1 MSNLKQTAADRDI
14 PDAGSSSA
22 GIGVVGMVALVIAA
36 LYVGREVFVPVA
48 LAILLSFVLA
58 PLIRLLQKVRVPRAL
73 AVIGVVLLAFA
84 GITALATV
92 MATQVTQLAG
102 DLPRYQL
109 TMREKVQSLRGS
121 AAGSSALE
129 RAADVL
135 QDLSKEL
142 DRPQADATRPI
153 NPLTPSASPT
163 GEVKPIP
170 VEVRQPDPGA
180 LQTLSAFITPLIHP
194 LATTGIVIIFVIFIL
209 LQREDLRNRLIRL
222 AGSHDLQKTTAALDD
237 AAGRLSKLFL
247 TQLALNA
254 AFGTVIGIGLF
265 FIGVPSPVL
274 WGILAA
280 ILRFVP
286 YIGAFISAAFPL
298 ALAAA
303 VDPGWSMLVLTA
315 ALFIV
320 MEPLAGHV
328 VEPLLYGHSTGLSP
342 VAVVVAA
349 TFWTWLWGPIGLV
362 LATPL
367 TVCLVVLGRH
377 VERLEFLDV
386 MLGDRPALSPPEI
399 FYQRMLAGDPAE
411 AADVAEEFLKERS
424 LSVYYDEVALAGLRL
439 ARVDALRGVLDE
451 ARLERMRQTI
461 EELVDDLSDHPDQE
475 PKSGRTDDPEAIAA
489 VAASEDEGMPTDLPV
504 LTPEDL
510 NPQFRSETPIL
521 CIGGQSPVDEA
532 AALMLVQLLT
542 KHGLSARLESTEA
555 LSVQST
561 SRLENTDVAVVCLSY
576 LDAGSP
582 AHMRYAVRRLR
593 RRLPQAKILLG
604 CWTAD
609 TNTTVAENLREAARA
624 DLAASTLRE
633 ATALCLA
640 LARTGP
646 TVSKA
651 AVVSSNAA

>member
-1 MSNLKQTAADRDI
+1 MSDLKQTAAHRDI
-14 PDAGSSSA
+14 PDAGSASA

-153 NPLTPSASPT
+153 NPLTPSASPA

-254 AFGTVIGIGLF
+254 AFGAVIGVGLF

-280 ILRFVP
+280 ILR
-286 YIGAFISAAFPL
+286 
-298 ALAAA
+298 
-303 VDPGWSMLVLTA
+303 
-315 ALFIV
+315 
-320 MEPLAGHV
+320 E
-328 VEPLLYGHSTGLSP
+328 
-342 VAVVVAA
+342 
-349 TFWTWLWGPIGLV
+349 
-362 LATPL
+362 
-367 TVCLVVLGRH
+367 
-377 VERLEFLDV
+377 
-386 MLGDRPALSPPEI
+386 
-399 FYQRMLAGDPAE
+399 
-411 AADVAEEFLKERS
+411 
-424 LSVYYDEVALAGLRL
+424 
-439 ARVDALRGVLDE
+439 
-451 ARLERMRQTI
+451 
-461 EELVDDLSDHPDQE
+461 
-475 PKSGRTDDPEAIAA
+475 
-489 VAASEDEGMPTDLPV
+489 
-504 LTPEDL
+504 
-510 NPQFRSETPIL
+510 
-521 CIGGQSPVDEA
+521 QS
-532 AALMLVQLLT
+532 Q
-542 KHGLSARLESTEA
+542 G
-555 LSVQST
+555 
-561 SRLENTDVAVVCLSY
+561 
-576 LDAGSP
+576 
-582 AHMRYAVRRLR
+582 
-593 RRLPQAKILLG
+593 
-604 CWTAD
+604 
-609 TNTTVAENLREAARA
+609 
-624 DLAASTLRE
+624 
-633 ATALCLA
+633 
-640 LARTGP
+640 
-646 TVSKA
+646 
-651 AVVSSNAA
+651 